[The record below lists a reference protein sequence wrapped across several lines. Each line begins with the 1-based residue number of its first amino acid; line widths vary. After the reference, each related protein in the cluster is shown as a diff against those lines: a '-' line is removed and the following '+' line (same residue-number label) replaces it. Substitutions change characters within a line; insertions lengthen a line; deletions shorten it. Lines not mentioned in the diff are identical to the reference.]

1 MMFFGVMSAVKVLV
15 VDDEPKIVDLVKLYL
30 ERDGYQ
36 VLTAPDGHAALAAIR
51 DQHPD
56 LVVLDL
62 MLPGVS
68 GLDICRSVRAHSSVP
83 IIMLTARAE
92 EADKLI
98 GLEIGADDYVSKPFS
113 PRELIGR
120 VRAVLR
126 RSTTVPEQKAD
137 RIEVDGLIIDATGH
151 KVMCDG
157 QSIDLTP
164 TEFRLLWTVA
174 SQPERVFSRGQ
185 LLEGALENQFEGYE
199 RTIDAHVKNLRRKLS
214 QAAGRSCIE
223 TVYGVG
229 YKFVEAGNA

>member
-1 MMFFGVMSAVKVLV
+1 VKVLV

-36 VLTAPDGHAALAAIR
+36 VLTARDGHAALESMR
-51 DQHPD
+51 DEQPD

-62 MLPGVS
+62 MLPGIDGVEV
-68 GLDICRSVRAHSSVP
+68 CRRVRRESNVP

-98 GLEIGADDYVSKPFS
+98 GLEIGADDYVTKPFS
-113 PRELIGR
+113 PRELTGR

-126 RSTTVPEQKAD
+126 RSNAAQGQKPE
-137 RIEVDGLIIDATGH
+137 RIEVGGLMIDSTGH
-151 KVMCDG
+151 KVLCD
-157 QSIDLTP
+157 SKVIDLTP
-164 TEFRLLWTVA
+164 TEFRLLWALA

-185 LLEGALENQFEGYE
+185 LLETALDDQFEGYE

-214 QAAGRSCIE
+214 QASGRSCIQ

>member
-1 MMFFGVMSAVKVLV
+1 MVRAVRVLV

-36 VLTAPDGHAALAAIR
+36 VLTARDGHAALAAIR
-51 DQHPD
+51 DEQPD
-56 LVVLDL
+56 LVILDL
-62 MLPGVS
+62 MLPGIDGVEV
-68 GLDICRSVRAHSSVP
+68 CRRVRRESNVP

-98 GLEIGADDYVSKPFS
+98 GLEIGADDYVTKPFS
-113 PRELIGR
+113 PRELCGR

-126 RSTTVPEQKAD
+126 RSAAALEQKSE
-137 RIEVDGLIIDATGH
+137 RIEVGGLVIDSTGH
-151 KVMCDG
+151 KVLCDG
-157 QSIDLTP
+157 KLVDLTP
-164 TEFRLLWTVA
+164 AEFRLLWVLA

-185 LLEGALENQFEGYE
+185 LLQNDLENGFEGYE
-199 RTIDAHVKNLRRKLS
+199 RTVDTHVKNLRRKLS
-214 QAAGRSCIE
+214 RASGRSCIE

>member
-1 MMFFGVMSAVKVLV
+1 MKVLV

-36 VLTAPDGHAALAAIR
+36 VVAARDGHAALAEMR
-51 DQHPD
+51 DEQPD
-56 LVVLDL
+56 LVILDL
-62 MLPGVS
+62 MLPGIDGVEV
-68 GLDICRSVRAHSSVP
+68 CRRIRRESNVP

-98 GLEIGADDYVSKPFS
+98 GLEVGADDYVTKPFS
-113 PRELIGR
+113 PRELTGR

-126 RSTTVPEQKAD
+126 RSTTAQGQKPE
-137 RIEVDGLIIDATGH
+137 RIEVGGLIVDSTGH

-157 QSIDLTP
+157 KLIDLTP
-164 TEFRLLWTVA
+164 TEFRLLCALA

-185 LLEGALENQFEGYE
+185 LLERALENQFEGYE
-199 RTIDAHVKNLRRKLS
+199 RTIDTHVKNLRQKLTRAS
-214 QAAGRSCIE
+214 GRSCIE

-229 YKFVEAGNA
+229 YKFVESPDA

>member
-1 MMFFGVMSAVKVLV
+1 MKVLV

-36 VLTAPDGHAALAAIR
+36 VLTARDGHAALAAVR
-51 DQHPD
+51 DEHPD

-62 MLPGVS
+62 MLPGVN
-68 GLDICRSVRAHSSVP
+68 GLDVCRSVRSHSSVP

-98 GLEIGADDYVSKPFS
+98 GLEIGADDYVTKPFS
-113 PRELIGR
+113 PRELTGR

-126 RSTTVPEQKAD
+126 RSTAASEKKPD
-137 RIEVDGLIIDATGH
+137 RIEVGGLIVNATGH
-151 KVMCDG
+151 IVSCDDK
-157 QSIDLTP
+157 SIDLTP
-164 TEFRLLWTVA
+164 TEFRLLWALA

-185 LLEGALENQFEGYE
+185 LLENALENQFEGYE
-199 RTIDAHVKNLRRKLS
+199 RTIDAHVKNLRRKLT

-229 YKFVEAGNA
+229 YKFVEARST

>member
-1 MMFFGVMSAVKVLV
+1 MKVLV

-36 VLTAPDGHAALAAIR
+36 VLTAREGQAALAAIR
-51 DQHPD
+51 DEHPD

-62 MLPGVS
+62 MLPGIS
-68 GLDICRSVRAHSSVP
+68 GLDICRSVRSHSSIP

-98 GLEIGADDYVSKPFS
+98 GLEIGADDYVTKPFS
-113 PRELIGR
+113 PRELTGR

-126 RSTTVPEQKAD
+126 RSATAKPKAE
-137 RIEVDGLIIDATGH
+137 RIEIGSLIIDATGH
-151 KVMCDG
+151 TVLCDTKL
-157 QSIDLTP
+157 IDVTP
-164 TEFRLLWTVA
+164 TEFRLLWALA

-185 LLEGALENQFEGYE
+185 LLESALENQFEGYE
-199 RTIDAHVKNLRRKLS
+199 RTIDAHIKNLRRKLNEAS
-214 QAAGRSCIE
+214 GRSCIQ

-229 YKFVEAGNA
+229 YRFVEAGNA